1 MLYCKFQKKEKKR
14 EIKKLRARQLS
25 LVILSKLLR
34 MRYKVRQMTN
44 KLSEVSIINILQPI
58 KITYCLFMDQFQGT
72 L

>member
-44 KLSEVSIINILQPI
+44 KL
-58 KITYCLFMDQFQGT
+58 
-72 L
+72 